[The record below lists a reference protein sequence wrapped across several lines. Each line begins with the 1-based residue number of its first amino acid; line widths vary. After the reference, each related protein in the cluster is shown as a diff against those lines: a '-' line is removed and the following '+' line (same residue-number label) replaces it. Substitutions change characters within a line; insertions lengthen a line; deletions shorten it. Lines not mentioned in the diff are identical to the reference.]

1 MRAGPAGQRF
11 GWVMLE
17 RCRTDPAAPDES
29 RVKWMFAK
37 ILVAIHDFDQ
47 GQHAL
52 ELVKSVATGATQ
64 VRALHLRER
73 ELSGYSWY
81 SRESSSQASFV
92 ADAAVF
98 EFRMAGLAAGGGVR
112 HAVVDRVAEAI
123 LAEAREWDAD
133 LIVLGSPRRGEFTA
147 RLFGSVTQRVLQ
159 RSACPVIVAP
169 RQARGRRR
177 QLAAASSPQEH
188 G

>member
-1 MRAGPAGQRF
+1 
-11 GWVMLE
+11 
-17 RCRTDPAAPDES
+17 
-29 RVKWMFAK
+29 MFTK
-37 ILVAIHDFDQ
+37 ILVAIEDFDHSQ
-47 GQHAL
+47 NAL
-52 ELVKSVATGATQ
+52 DLVKNVATDATQ

-73 ELSGYSWY
+73 ELSGYRWY
-81 SRESSSQASFV
+81 SRESSSEASLV

-112 HAVVDRVAEAI
+112 HAVVDRVAEGI

-133 LIVLGSPRRGEFTA
+133 LIVLGSPRRREFAA

-169 RQARGRRR
+169 RQPRGRGRER
-177 QLAAASSPQEH
+177 MTAASAPQPRD
-188 G
+188 

>member
-1 MRAGPAGQRF
+1 
-11 GWVMLE
+11 V
-17 RCRTDPAAPDES
+17 T
-29 RVKWMFAK
+29 WMFTK
-37 ILVAIHDFDQ
+37 ILVAIEDFDHSQ
-47 GQHAL
+47 SVL
-52 ELVKSVATGATQ
+52 ELVKSVATDATQ

-73 ELSGYSWY
+73 ELSGYRWY
-81 SRESSSQASFV
+81 SRESSSEAELV

-112 HAVVDRVAEAI
+112 HAVVDRVAEGI

-133 LIVLGSPRRGEFTA
+133 LIVLGSPRRGEVIA

-169 RQARGRRR
+169 RRSRGRRK
-177 QLAAASSPQEH
+177 QLASASSPQEH

>member
-1 MRAGPAGQRF
+1 
-11 GWVMLE
+11 
-17 RCRTDPAAPDES
+17 
-29 RVKWMFAK
+29 MFSK
-37 ILVAIHDFDQ
+37 ILVAIQDF
-47 GQHAL
+47 GQSQDAL
-52 ELVKSVATGATQ
+52 ELVKSVAADATQ

-73 ELSGYSWY
+73 ELSGYRWVSW
-81 SRESSSQASFV
+81 ESSSEASLV

-112 HAVVDRVAEAI
+112 HAVVDRVAEGI

-133 LIVLGSPRRGEFTA
+133 LIVLGRPRRRELAA

-169 RQARGRRR
+169 RQQRGHRN
-177 QLAAASSPQEH
+177 QLAAASTPGPH
-188 G
+188 D

>member
-1 MRAGPAGQRF
+1 
-11 GWVMLE
+11 
-17 RCRTDPAAPDES
+17 
-29 RVKWMFAK
+29 MFTK
-37 ILVAIHDFDQ
+37 ILVAIDDF
-47 GQHAL
+47 GQSQDVL
-52 ELVKSVATGATQ
+52 DLVKSVATDAAQ

-81 SRESSSQASFV
+81 SRESSGQASLV

-98 EFRMAGLAAGGGVR
+98 ELRMAGLAAGGGVR
-112 HAVVDRVAEAI
+112 HAVVDRVAEGI

-159 RSACPVIVAP
+159 RSVCPVIVAS
-169 RQARGRRR
+169 RQARGRRK
-177 QLAAASSPQEH
+177 QLAAASSPRDH

>member
-1 MRAGPAGQRF
+1 VTR
-11 GWVMLE
+11 
-17 RCRTDPAAPDES
+17 
-29 RVKWMFAK
+29 MFTK
-37 ILVAIHDFDQ
+37 ILVAIDDF
-47 GQHAL
+47 GQSQDVL
-52 ELVKSVATGATQ
+52 ELVKSVAADAAQ

-81 SRESSSQASFV
+81 ARESSSDASLV

-98 EFRMAGLAAGGGVR
+98 ELRMAGLAAGGGVR
-112 HAVVDRVAEAI
+112 HAVVDRVAEGI

-133 LIVLGSPRRGEFTA
+133 LIVLGSPRRREFAA

-169 RQARGRRR
+169 RQAEGRRK
-177 QLAAASSPQEH
+177 QLAAASAPRPH
-188 G
+188 D

>member
-1 MRAGPAGQRF
+1 
-11 GWVMLE
+11 
-17 RCRTDPAAPDES
+17 
-29 RVKWMFAK
+29 MFTK
-37 ILVAIHDFDQ
+37 ILVAIDDF
-47 GQHAL
+47 GQSQDAL
-52 ELVKSVATGATQ
+52 ELVKSVATDATQ

-81 SRESSSQASFV
+81 SRESSEAALV

-98 EFRMAGLAAGGGVR
+98 EFRMAGLAAGGDVR
-112 HAVVDRVAEAI
+112 HAVVDRVAEGI

-133 LIVLGSPRRGEFTA
+133 LIVLGGPRRGEVIA

-169 RQARGRRR
+169 RQAKGRRK
-177 QLAAASSPQEH
+177 QLASASASEPP

>member
-1 MRAGPAGQRF
+1 
-11 GWVMLE
+11 
-17 RCRTDPAAPDES
+17 
-29 RVKWMFAK
+29 MFTK
-37 ILVAIHDFDQ
+37 ILVAIDDF
-47 GQHAL
+47 GQSQNVL
-52 ELVKSVATGATQ
+52 ELVKSVATDAAQ

-81 SRESSSQASFV
+81 ARESSSDASLV

-112 HAVVDRVAEAI
+112 HAVVDRVAEGI

-133 LIVLGSPRRGEFTA
+133 LIVLGSPRRREFAA

-169 RQARGRRR
+169 RRPRRR
-177 QLAAASSPQEH
+177 RGEQMAAAA
-188 G
+188 

>member
-1 MRAGPAGQRF
+1 
-11 GWVMLE
+11 
-17 RCRTDPAAPDES
+17 
-29 RVKWMFAK
+29 MFTK
-37 ILVAIHDFDQ
+37 ILVAIEDFDHSQ
-47 GQHAL
+47 NAL
-52 ELVKSVATGATQ
+52 ELVKSVATDATQ

-73 ELSGYSWY
+73 ELSGYRWY
-81 SRESSSQASFV
+81 SRESSSEAELV

-112 HAVVDRVAEAI
+112 HAVVDRVAEGI

-133 LIVLGSPRRGEFTA
+133 LIVLGSPRRGELAA
-147 RLFGSVTQRVLQ
+147 RLFGSVTQRVQQ
-159 RSACPVIVAP
+159 RSACPVIIAP

-177 QLAAASSPQEH
+177 QLAAAASPQDH

>member
-1 MRAGPAGQRF
+1 
-11 GWVMLE
+11 
-17 RCRTDPAAPDES
+17 
-29 RVKWMFAK
+29 MFTK
-37 ILVAIHDFDQ
+37 ILVAIEDLDHSQ
-47 GQHAL
+47 NAL
-52 ELVKSVATGATQ
+52 ELVKNVATDATQ

-73 ELSGYSWY
+73 ELSGYRWY
-81 SRESSSQASFV
+81 SRESSSEASLV

-112 HAVVDRVAEAI
+112 HAVVDRVAEGI
-123 LAEAREWDAD
+123 LAEAKEWDAD
-133 LIVLGSPRRGEFTA
+133 LIVLGSPRRREFAA

-169 RQARGRRR
+169 RQAKGRRK
-177 QLAAASSPQEH
+177 QLAAAASPQDH

>member
-1 MRAGPAGQRF
+1 
-11 GWVMLE
+11 
-17 RCRTDPAAPDES
+17 
-29 RVKWMFAK
+29 MFTK
-37 ILVAIHDFDQ
+37 ILVAIEDFDHSQ
-47 GQHAL
+47 NAL
-52 ELVKSVATGATQ
+52 ELVKNVATDATQ

-73 ELSGYSWY
+73 ELSGYRWY
-81 SRESSSQASFV
+81 SRETSNEASLV

-112 HAVVDRVAEAI
+112 HAVVDRVAEGI

-133 LIVLGSPRRGEFTA
+133 LIVLGSPRRGEVTA

-177 QLAAASSPQEH
+177 QLASASASNPP
-188 G
+188 GNT

>member
-1 MRAGPAGQRF
+1 
-11 GWVMLE
+11 
-17 RCRTDPAAPDES
+17 
-29 RVKWMFAK
+29 MFTK
-37 ILVAIHDFDQ
+37 ILVAIEDFGHSQ
-47 GQHAL
+47 TAL
-52 ELVKSVATGATQ
+52 ELVRNVATDATQ

-81 SRESSSQASFV
+81 ARETSSEASLV

-98 EFRMAGLAAGGGVR
+98 ELRMAGLAAGGGVR
-112 HAVVDRVAEAI
+112 HAVVDRVAEGI

-133 LIVLGSPRRGEFTA
+133 LIVLGSPRRRELTA

-169 RQARGRRR
+169 RQAKGRRK
-177 QLAAASSPQEH
+177 QLAAASSPQDH

>member
-1 MRAGPAGQRF
+1 
-11 GWVMLE
+11 
-17 RCRTDPAAPDES
+17 
-29 RVKWMFAK
+29 MFTK
-37 ILVAIHDFDQ
+37 ILVAIEDF
-47 GQHAL
+47 GQSQDAL
-52 ELVKSVATGATQ
+52 ELVKSVATDATQ

-81 SRESSSQASFV
+81 SREGSSEASLV

-98 EFRMAGLAAGGGVR
+98 ELRMAGLAAGGGVR
-112 HAVVDRVAEAI
+112 HAVVDRVAEGI

-133 LIVLGSPRRGEFTA
+133 LIVLGSPRRREFAA

-169 RQARGRRR
+169 RQARGRRK
-177 QLAAASSPQEH
+177 QLAASAPRPH
-188 G
+188 D

>member
-1 MRAGPAGQRF
+1 
-11 GWVMLE
+11 
-17 RCRTDPAAPDES
+17 
-29 RVKWMFAK
+29 MFTK
-37 ILVAIHDFDQ
+37 ILVAIEDF
-47 GQHAL
+47 GQSQNAV
-52 ELVKSVATGATQ
+52 ELVKNVATDATQ

-73 ELSGYSWY
+73 ELSGYRWY
-81 SRESSSQASFV
+81 SRESSSEASLV
-92 ADAAVF
+92 ADAADF

-112 HAVVDRVAEAI
+112 HAVVDRVAEGI

-133 LIVLGSPRRGEFTA
+133 LIVLGGPSRGEFAA

-169 RQARGRRR
+169 RQQGGHPK
-177 QLAAASSPQEH
+177 QLAAASSPQDN

>member
-1 MRAGPAGQRF
+1 
-11 GWVMLE
+11 
-17 RCRTDPAAPDES
+17 
-29 RVKWMFAK
+29 MFTK
-37 ILVAIHDFDQ
+37 ILVAIEDF
-47 GQHAL
+47 GQSQDAL
-52 ELVKSVATGATQ
+52 ELVKSVATDATQ

-81 SRESSSQASFV
+81 ARESSSEASLV

-112 HAVVDRVAEAI
+112 HAVVDRVAEGI

-133 LIVLGSPRRGEFTA
+133 LIVLGSPRRREFAA

-169 RQARGRRR
+169 RQPRGRRR
-177 QLAAASSPQEH
+177 EQLAAASAPRPQD
-188 G
+188 

>member
-1 MRAGPAGQRF
+1 
-11 GWVMLE
+11 
-17 RCRTDPAAPDES
+17 
-29 RVKWMFAK
+29 MFTK
-37 ILVAIHDFDQ
+37 ILVAIDDF
-47 GQHAL
+47 GQSQNVL
-52 ELVKSVATGATQ
+52 ELVKSVATDAAQ

-81 SRESSSQASFV
+81 ARESRSDASLV

-98 EFRMAGLAAGGGVR
+98 ELRMAGLAAGGGVR
-112 HAVVDRVAEAI
+112 HAVVDRVAEGI

-133 LIVLGSPRRGEFTA
+133 LIVLGSPRRGEVTA

-169 RQARGRRR
+169 RQAKGRRK
-177 QLAAASSPQEH
+177 QLAAASSPRDH
-188 G
+188 S

>member
-1 MRAGPAGQRF
+1 
-11 GWVMLE
+11 
-17 RCRTDPAAPDES
+17 
-29 RVKWMFAK
+29 MFTK
-37 ILVAIHDFDQ
+37 ILVAIDDF
-47 GQHAL
+47 GQSQDAL
-52 ELVKSVATGATQ
+52 ELVKSVATDATQ

-81 SRESSSQASFV
+81 SRESSSEASLV

-112 HAVVDRVAEAI
+112 HAVVDRVAEGI

-133 LIVLGSPRRGEFTA
+133 LIVLDSPRRGEVIA
-147 RLFGSVTQRVLQ
+147 RLLGSVTQRVLQ

-169 RQARGRRR
+169 RQAKGHRK
-177 QLAAASSPQEH
+177 QLASASASEPP

>member
-1 MRAGPAGQRF
+1 MF
-11 GWVMLE
+11 
-17 RCRTDPAAPDES
+17 S
-29 RVKWMFAK
+29 R
-37 ILVAIHDFDQ
+37 ILVAVDTPEESQ
-47 GQHAL
+47 AAL
-52 ELVKSVATGATQ
+52 DLVRQVATEGLTKDQ
-64 VRALHLRER
+64 VLHLRER
-73 ELSGYSWY
+73 ELSGYRWY
-81 SRESSSQASFV
+81 SRESSSEAALV

-112 HAVVDRVAEAI
+112 HAVVDRVAEGI

-133 LIVLGSPRRGEFTA
+133 LIVLGRPRRGEFTA

-169 RQARGRRR
+169 RQARGGRK
-177 QLAAASSPQEH
+177 QLAPASASEPP

>member
-1 MRAGPAGQRF
+1 
-11 GWVMLE
+11 
-17 RCRTDPAAPDES
+17 
-29 RVKWMFAK
+29 MFTK
-37 ILVAIHDFDQ
+37 ILVAIEDFEHSQ
-47 GQHAL
+47 NAL
-52 ELVKSVATGATQ
+52 ELVKSVSTDATQ

-73 ELSGYSWY
+73 ELSGYRWY
-81 SRESSSQASFV
+81 SRESSGEASLV

-112 HAVVDRVAEAI
+112 HAVVDRVAEGI

-133 LIVLGSPRRGEFTA
+133 LIVLGSPRRGELTA

-169 RQARGRRR
+169 RQPRGGRERV
-177 QLAAASSPQEH
+177 AAASAPQPH
-188 G
+188 D

>member
-1 MRAGPAGQRF
+1 
-11 GWVMLE
+11 
-17 RCRTDPAAPDES
+17 
-29 RVKWMFAK
+29 MFTK
-37 ILVAIHDFDQ
+37 ILVAIDDF
-47 GQHAL
+47 GQSQNVL
-52 ELVKSVATGATQ
+52 ELVKSVATDATQ

-81 SRESSSQASFV
+81 ARESSGDASLV

-98 EFRMAGLAAGGGVR
+98 ELRMAGLAAGGGVR
-112 HAVVDRVAEAI
+112 HAVVDRVAEGI

-133 LIVLGSPRRGEFTA
+133 LIVLGSPRRGEVTA

-169 RQARGRRR
+169 RRARGRRK
-177 QLAAASSPQEH
+177 QLAAASSPRDH